1 MKKILKIILALILLI
16 AVALAL
22 LIAYATLSDYK
33 PDLKTNVYQS
43 EKPDILTDSLE
54 INLFV
59 WNIGYCG
66 LSKDMDFF
74 YDGGKRTRTTKE
86 IVLSNVEQVK
96 IFILQN
102 DSIDFY
108 LLQEVDKHSKRSYK
122 TNQFDTLN
130 FYLKNHLGQFA
141 KNYDVWHV
149 PLPFSNPLG
158 IVESG
163 LATFTKYEPSAS
175 VRYSFEGNYAW
186 PKGLFMLDRCF
197 LVNRYPV
204 DNGKEL
210 LVINTH
216 NSAYDD
222 GSLKKKQMQ
231 YLKAFLLEEYKK
243 GNYIIV
249 GGDWNQSPGE
259 LDYNYDYKF
268 DTISHSRI
276 DKDYPATGWTWMFD
290 NDVPTNRR
298 LMTPYNSETSL
309 TTVIDFYL
317 ISPNIEMIEVKT
329 INLEFENS
337 DHQPVL
343 AKVKLKK

>member
-1 MKKILKIILALILLI
+1 MKKIFKAVLVLILLI
-16 AVALAL
+16 IIALGL
-22 LIAYATLSDYK
+22 LIAYATISDYK
-33 PDLKTNVYQS
+33 PEPQTEVFQS
-43 EKPDILTDSLE
+43 DNPDVISDSLE
-54 INLFV
+54 INLLV

-74 YDGGKRTRTTKE
+74 YDGGKNVRTTKE
-86 IVLSNVEQVK
+86 NVLNNIKQVK
-96 IFILQN
+96 KFILQN

-108 LLQEVDKHSKRSYK
+108 LLQEVDKRSKRSYK
-122 TNQFDTLN
+122 TNQYDTLN
-130 FYLKNHLGQFA
+130 FVLKGYIAQFG

-163 LATFTKYEPSAS
+163 LATFTKYEPALS

-222 GSLKKKQMQ
+222 GSLKKRQME
-231 YLKAFLLEEYKK
+231 YLKTFLLDEYKK

-259 LDYNYDYKF
+259 LDYNYDYMF

-276 DKDYPATGWTWMFD
+276 DKDYPAPGWTWMFD
-290 NDVPTNRR
+290 NNVPTNRR
-298 LMTPYNSETSL
+298 LKWPFNPETSL

-317 ISPNIEMIEVKT
+317 ISPNVEMIEVKT

>member
-1 MKKILKIILALILLI
+1 MKKILKAILVLILLI

-33 PDLKTNVYQS
+33 PDLKTEVYQS
-43 EKPDILTDSLE
+43 EKPDILSDSLE
-54 INLFV
+54 LNLFV

-74 YDGGKRTRTTKE
+74 YDGGKMTRTTKE
-86 IVLSNVEQVK
+86 NVLENIKQVK
-96 IFILQN
+96 KFVLEN

-122 TNQFDTLN
+122 SNQFDTLN
-130 FYLKNHLGQFA
+130 FYLKNHLGQFG

-163 LATFTKYEPSAS
+163 LATYTKYEPISS
-175 VRYSFEGNYAW
+175 IRYSFEGNYVW

-204 DNGKEL
+204 ENGKEL
-210 LVINTH
+210 ILINTH

-222 GSLKKKQMQ
+222 GSLKKRQME
-231 YLKAFLLEEYKK
+231 YLKTFLLDEYKE

-259 LDYNYDYKF
+259 LDYNYNYVF

-276 DKDYPATGWTWMFD
+276 NKDYPAPGWTWMFD

-298 LMTPYNSETSL
+298 LMTPYNSETTL